1 MRRLKK
7 AMVAAAGV
15 SALLAAGILSA
26 APAQASGVT
35 HQGCTA
41 YVYRYG
47 GYSSCVGLIQ
57 RSLNGIA
64 SVRGGAYGGY
74 QLAVDNSFGY
84 NTYTNVTRFQRYT
97 GISADGIVGNNT
109 WYQLCRYAGSYSMY
123 GNDAWYA
130 AYDAGCIVEVPVG
143 SGGGYYNISRY

>member
-1 MRRLKK
+1 MMKRFT
-7 AMVAAAGV
+7 AAAAGV
-15 SALLAAGILSA
+15 AALLAAGTLTA

-35 HQGCTA
+35 GRGCTA
-41 YVYRYG
+41 YVYDYG

-57 RSLNGIA
+57 RTLNGIA
-64 SVRGGAYGGY
+64 AVRGGSYGGY

-84 NTYTNVTRFQRYT
+84 NTDTNVTRFQSYV
-97 GISADGIVGNNT
+97 GITADGIVGSNT

-123 GNDAWYA
+123 GRDGWYA

-143 SGGGYYNISRY
+143 TGGGYYNISRY